1 MTAFK
6 IGKEE
11 QTEQD
16 FLEVCSSF
24 PEYWSFEEMNYRF
37 SAPFHVR
44 ERIVLEECSAV
55 KGSHCLCAGSSESMG
70 IRLIRVG

>member
-37 SAPFHVR
+37 SAPF
-44 ERIVLEECSAV
+44 LQ
-55 KGSHCLCAGSSESMG
+55 LTM
-70 IRLIRVG
+70 

>member
-24 PEYWSFEEMNYRF
+24 PEYWSFEEMNCKRLK
-37 SAPFHVR
+37 R
-44 ERIVLEECSAV
+44 RCLEEY
-55 KGSHCLCAGSSESMG
+55 LPEP
-70 IRLIRVG
+70 IQ